1 MPPATGDA
9 DPTDR
14 PEPGPEAPSAPR
26 VPRDLRETFVAV
38 GDPPR
43 GALLRASFR
52 REFRR
57 LDLIRS
63 AEPGWR
69 PPRREGDGPGDGG
82 ERGRAG
88 GAADVPGMAGGGGG
102 AADVPGRGPI
112 HVVPLDGGGQAV
124 VRPFRRGGLV
134 RHLVEARYFLGDRA
148 FHELALLAR
157 LRRRDLPVPRPLA
170 AVQSR
175 RIPGYRAALV
185 TRRIAGVEPLS
196 RLLPGSPPDRTRR
209 LMEAVGRTVGRLHAV
224 GAAHADLNAHNL
236 LADPEA
242 SDRPVYLVD
251 LDRGRLGDTPLPER
265 AARGNLRR
273 LRRSLEK
280 LSLEGALDHWDG
292 FLRSY
297 RRNREG
303 TAGGSTG

>member
-26 VPRDLRETFVAV
+26 VPRDLRGTFVAV

-43 GALLRASFR
+43 AALLRASFR
-52 REFRR
+52 REFER

-69 PPRREGDGPGDGG
+69 PPRREGDGGGDGG
-82 ERGRAG
+82 DG
-88 GAADVPGMAGGGGG
+88 
-102 AADVPGRGPI
+102 ADVPGRGPI
-112 HVVPLDGGGQAV
+112 HVVRLAGGGQAV

-148 FHELALLAR
+148 FHELALLVR
-157 LRRRDLPVPRPLA
+157 LRARDLPVPRPLA

-185 TRRIAGVEPLS
+185 TRRIPGVEPLS
-196 RLLPGSPPDRTRR
+196 RLLPEGPPDRTRR
-209 LMEAVGRTVGRLHAV
+209 LMEAAGRTVGRLHAA
-224 GAAHADLNAHNL
+224 GARHADLNAHNL
-236 LADPEA
+236 LADPGP

-251 LDRGRLGDTPLPER
+251 LDRGRLGDPPLPER

-297 RRNREG
+297 RRSRDG

>member
-1 MPPATGDA
+1 
-9 DPTDR
+9 
-14 PEPGPEAPSAPR
+14 
-26 VPRDLRETFVAV
+26 
-38 GDPPR
+38 
-43 GALLRASFR
+43 
-52 REFRR
+52 
-57 LDLIRS
+57 
-63 AEPGWR
+63 
-69 PPRREGDGPGDGG
+69 
-82 ERGRAG
+82 
-88 GAADVPGMAGGGGG
+88 
-102 AADVPGRGPI
+102 
-112 HVVPLDGGGQAV
+112 V

-175 RIPGYRAALV
+175 RIPGYRAALT
-185 TRRIAGVEPLS
+185 TRRIPGVEPLS

-209 LMEAVGRTVGRLHAV
+209 LMEAAGRTVGRLHAV

-236 LADPEA
+236 LADPEP

-251 LDRGRLGDTPLPER
+251 LDRGRLGDPPLPER